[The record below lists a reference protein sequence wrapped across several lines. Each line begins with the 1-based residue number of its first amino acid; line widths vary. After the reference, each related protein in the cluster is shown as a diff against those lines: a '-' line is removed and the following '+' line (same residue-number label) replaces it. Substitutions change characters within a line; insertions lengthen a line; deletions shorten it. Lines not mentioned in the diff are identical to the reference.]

1 MKGGKCEVLM
11 VTSVMG
17 VDEVYAI
24 HQHPLSF
31 LYVQCKEQ
39 LQIMDNPNLSD
50 VSNSLRLF

>member
-1 MKGGKCEVLM
+1 M